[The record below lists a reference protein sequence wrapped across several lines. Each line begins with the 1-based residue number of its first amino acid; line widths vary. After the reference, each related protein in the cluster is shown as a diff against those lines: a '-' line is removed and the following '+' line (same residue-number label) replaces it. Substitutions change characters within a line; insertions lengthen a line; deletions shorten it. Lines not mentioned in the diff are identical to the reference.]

1 MRLYSGDTA
10 GCGHTFFCSRNL
22 ECSYASHNAEHI
34 MFQDRFCL
42 HFSCI
47 VADQASQVYAL
58 ASRLEDLLVGGF
70 ESGNDIAQASCRRRR
85 ASLEGKRV
93 KGLGGLSVGHDD
105 RCSRE
110 LALCEEALAVV
121 VGLDVCVGDL
131 RWLSL
136 RQVRVFGVRSI
147 GGPDFCTAGKSH
159 FTRWIVRTS
168 RVVLQGSWPEWCR
181 QDYFD
186 CFAAFDCAVPNA
198 PEMRLRRMIAPPSA

>member
-22 ECSYASHNAEHI
+22 KCSYASHNAEYI
-34 MFQDRFCL
+34 VFQNRFRL
-42 HFSCI
+42 DFSCI
-47 VADQASQVYAL
+47 VANQASQVYAL

-70 ESGNDIAQASCRRRR
+70 ESGNDIAQASCRWRR
-85 ASLEGKRV
+85 ARLEGKRV

-121 VGLDVCVGDL
+121 VGLDVCVRDL

-136 RQVRVFGVRSI
+136 RQVCVFDVGSI

-159 FTRWIVRTS
+159 FTRWIVRAT
-168 RVVLQGSWPEWCR
+168 RVAIQS
-181 QDYFD
+181 
-186 CFAAFDCAVPNA
+186 
-198 PEMRLRRMIAPPSA
+198 S

>member
-1 MRLYSGDTA
+1 
-10 GCGHTFFCSRNL
+10 
-22 ECSYASHNAEHI
+22 
-34 MFQDRFCL
+34 MFQDRFRL

-70 ESGNDIAQASCRRRR
+70 ESGNDIAQASCRRRG
-85 ASLEGKRV
+85 ASLESERV
-93 KGLGGLSVGHDD
+93 EGLGRLSVSHDS

-121 VGLDVCVGDL
+121 VGLDVCVRDL

-136 RQVRVFGVRSI
+136 RQVCVFDLRSI

-159 FTRWIVRTS
+159 FTRWIVRTT
-168 RVVLQGSWPEWCR
+168 RVAIQS
-181 QDYFD
+181 
-186 CFAAFDCAVPNA
+186 
-198 PEMRLRRMIAPPSA
+198 S